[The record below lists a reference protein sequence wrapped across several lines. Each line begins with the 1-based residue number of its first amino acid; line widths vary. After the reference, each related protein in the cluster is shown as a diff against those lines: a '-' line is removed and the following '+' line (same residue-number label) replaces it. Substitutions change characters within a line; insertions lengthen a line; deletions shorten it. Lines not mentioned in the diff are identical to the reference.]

1 METLFQYFIKVN
13 GLLIVFYLSYYF
25 FLRKETFFQ
34 SNRWFLLLGIIS
46 SIVLPLITFTEI
58 IWVNPEPI
66 INKTNTFF
74 PITNIATEA
83 ISSPFD
89 WSSFFMYCYFLVST
103 SFLFKLVLELYSFF
117 KIVKNGNQI
126 KENNIVLV
134 ETNELQNPFSF
145 FNYLVFNKSKFT
157 EEELAMII
165 IHERIHIEQKHSI
178 DVLISK
184 LLCLFLWIN
193 PITWLYRKAILENL
207 EFIADNQTAVITNK
221 AYQYQKTLLKVVVC
235 NNQLS
240 ITNQFYQS
248 LIKKRIVM
256 LNTNQSSKKNVWKYA
271 VVFPLLVAFMLFFQ
285 VETVAQVKEKSKKIQ
300 ATVVAVGFSIDKNAT
315 DAEMKSDS
323 EELKKQG
330 IDYTF
335 SKVKRN
341 KKGEIIAIKIEFN
354 DNKGNKGVKEV
365 KGDEPIEPI
374 FFSTEN
380 NKIGFT
386 FDSDFSDYIK
396 NKKISEEMSTEVKVK
411 RIITDNTDI
420 YIDNKKGTQKDLDNL
435 DPEHIER
442 MDVNKVG
449 DKSIIKVVT
458 NKTPGKQT
466 VYFINDENVSKKA
479 LDNLDPQNIKS
490 MDVNKSGNDNI
501 IRVITKNSAGIPDET
516 EIYINGE
523 KVSKEEFDELE
534 QSEIKMMNIK
544 EVNSKKIIEI
554 QTNSKEEIERET
566 RKIILERKEQPEREE
581 MQRMKAELTKAKAEI
596 QRTQAEL
603 EKAKAD
609 LKKKTNK

>member
-1 METLFQYFIKVN
+1 METLFYYFLKVN
-13 GLLIVFYLSYYF
+13 GLLIVFYLSYYL

-58 IWVNPEPI
+58 IWVSPELV
-66 INKTNTFF
+66 INETETFF

-83 ISSPFD
+83 STEVFN
-89 WSSFFMYCYFLVST
+89 WSSLIMYSYFLVSIV
-103 SFLFKLVLELYSFF
+103 FLFKLGLELYSFF

-221 AYQYQKTLLKVVVC
+221 HYQYQKTLLKVVVC

-285 VETVAQVKEKSKKIQ
+285 LETVAQTKVIKKE
-300 ATVVAVGFSIDKNAT
+300 ARALEVG
-315 DAEMKSDS
+315 
-323 EELKKQG
+323 
-330 IDYTF
+330 
-335 SKVKRN
+335 RN
-341 KKGEIIAIKIEFN
+341 SMN
-354 DNKGNKGVKEV
+354 
-365 KGDEPIEPI
+365 
-374 FFSTEN
+374 S
-380 NKIGFT
+380 
-386 FDSDFSDYIK
+386 
-396 NKKISEEMSTEVKVK
+396 
-411 RIITDNTDI
+411 DI
-420 YIDNKKGTQKDLDNL
+420 YINNKKVTQKDLDNL

-458 NKTPGKQT
+458 HNATDNKTI
-466 VYFINDENVSKKA
+466 YIINEEKVSKNA
-479 LDNLDPQNIKS
+479 LDNLDPQNIKT
-490 MDVNKSGNDNI
+490 MDVSKSGNDNI

-523 KVSKEEFDELE
+523 KVSKEELDELE

-566 RKIILERKEQPEREE
+566 RKIILERKEQPEKEE
-581 MQRMKAELTKAKAEI
+581 MQRMKAELAKAKAEI